1 MATTDY
7 TLFESFIGKNEKE
20 DEVMMKLTCDQDI
33 EMRMVSPRRV
43 KVFNGL
49 SMGSPMVV
57 MDFVDGIGD
66 LVNYQKLDTGATYT
80 LYMGTSR
87 YKSIALSL
95 KIAKITF
102 ENNTAG
108 KTENFQFTVNFV
120 HESWNALFNSR
131 KNRGWS
137 NAKLSTI
144 VNEIATESGLKIK
157 HVSETAGVFDT
168 VVQPHWNNLTLLQ
181 WLKVRSYTNT
191 NTGATGHF
199 EYGIDLKGNFFYIP
213 FSQLYQLQLEVSKSG
228 NTPPSE
234 NRFPVPVLR
243 LDGSELNSR
252 QRSESLEDNGYVPAT
267 FAAYGVNEDYL
278 ASTLQGAGGTTS
290 MHYDYVTGTYQS
302 TTQDISSSTIPQL
315 SEWSLVQSVD
325 ETNYYRNYGGRDTNT
340 PNIGNNRMSEVT
352 SSLQEVKI
360 QTEGNSYVMIGDV
373 IEMVIPTQPNAYNQP
388 YNEMYS
394 GYYVISEV
402 EHVFS
407 LGSKASFNT
416 RITLSRQGIDG
427 KEHPN
432 LTRSTVGK
440 INVTNNATGSIT

>member
-1 MATTDY
+1 MADY
-7 TLFESFIGKNEKE
+7 TLFEVFIGKNEKE

-33 EMRMVSPRRV
+33 EARLISPRRV
-43 KVFNGL
+43 RVFNGL
-49 SMGSPMVV
+49 SMGSPMVA
-57 MDFVDGIGD
+57 MDFTDGVGD
-66 LVNYQKLDTGATYT
+66 LVNFQKLDTAATYT

-95 KIAKITF
+95 KVAKITF

-108 KTENFQFTVNFV
+108 KTENFGFTVNFV
-120 HESWNALFNSR
+120 HASWNALFNSK

-137 NAKLSTI
+137 NINLSTI
-144 VNEIATESGLKIK
+144 VEEIISESGVPIK
-157 HVSETAGVFDT
+157 HITPTAGVFPH

-181 WLKVRSYTNT
+181 WLRVRSYATT
-191 NTGATGHF
+191 NTGPTGHY
-199 EYGIDLKGNFFYIP
+199 EYGIDLTGNFFFTP

-228 NTPPSE
+228 ETPPSE

-243 LDGSELNSR
+243 LDGSNLNSR
-252 QRSESLEDNGYVPAT
+252 QRTQSLEDNGYVPTT

-278 ASTLQGAGGTTS
+278 ASTLQGAGGTSS
-290 MHYDYVTGTYQS
+290 MHYDFETGTYVS
-302 TTQDISSSTIPQL
+302 TVQNISNSSIPQL
-315 SEWSLVQSVD
+315 SEWALVQGVD

-340 PNIGNNRMSEVT
+340 PNIGNNRMSEVS

-360 QTEGNSYVMIGDV
+360 QTEGNSYVKIGDV
-373 IEMVIPTQPNAYNQP
+373 VEVVIPTQPDQYTQP

-394 GYYVISEV
+394 GYYVVSEI
-402 EHVFS
+402 EHLFS
-407 LGSKASFNT
+407 LGGQTSFNT
-416 RITLSRQGIDG
+416 RMTLSRQGIDG